1 MAGKLLNMSKVKQI
15 IRLKENG
22 VALQTISKSLGISRN
37 TVKKYLR
44 LIEARNYPIQE
55 LLAKENEELEPC
67 YQTRI
72 KHLKPDMR
80 TWKRCSPTLKRS

>member
-22 VALQTISKSLGISRN
+22 VALQTISKRPGISRN

-44 LIEARNYPIQE
+44 LIEAKNYPIQE
-55 LLAKENEELEPC
+55 LLAKENEELEALLSNPDQTSQAPC
-67 YQTRI
+67 FVRDVNAQN
-72 KHLKPDMR
+72 
-80 TWKRCSPTLKRS
+80 W